1 MKSLHLTI
9 ASFLF
14 LQAAGSIAQQ
24 PSPSGGSSMS
34 ADVSTIAK
42 ESNAFAVDL
51 FGKLRSEPGNLFF
64 SPASVTSAFA
74 MAYAGARG
82 TTATEMASTLH
93 FALAPNRLHPAMGA
107 LLARLNGAHDNYEL
121 HMANALWA
129 EKDQHFLPAYTTL
142 MKADYG
148 AGFQPVD
155 FHANPEAA
163 RALINTWVA
172 DQTKQKILNLVPAAA
187 VTPLTR
193 LILTNAIYFKAAWAS
208 QFTKSQTQSEDFHLS
223 ATKTVKADL
232 MHQTKGGQYFRGPDF
247 QALELTYKSNELSM
261 IVLLPDSPDGL
272 PALEKS
278 LTAANLTK
286 WNSSLA
292 YQATIIVTF
301 PRFKV
306 SQQFELSSALESLGM
321 KQAFHGGNA
330 DFSGITGDKSFFI
343 SAAIHKAYI
352 DVDETGTEA
361 AAATAVI
368 MTTATAMRPMAP
380 PPPPIIFRAD
390 HPFLFLIRDNSSGA
404 ILFLGRLTDPT
415 K

>member
-1 MKSLHLTI
+1 MKSLYLTL
-9 ASFLF
+9 ASILF
-14 LQAAGSIAQQ
+14 LPAAGSLAQQ
-24 PSPSGGSSMS
+24 PSPSGGSPMS
-34 ADVSTIAK
+34 ADIPTIAK

-51 FGKLRSEPGNLFF
+51 YGKLSSKPGNLFF
-64 SPASVTSAFA
+64 SPASITSAFA

-82 TTATEMASTLH
+82 TTASEMASTLH
-93 FALAPNRLHPAMGA
+93 FALPPDRLHPAMGA
-107 LLARLNGAHDNYEL
+107 LLAQLNGAHQNYEL

-129 EKDQHFLPAYTTL
+129 EKDQHFLPDYTSL
-142 MKADYG
+142 MKRDYA

-155 FHANPEAA
+155 FKSNPEAA

-172 DQTKQKILNLVPAAA
+172 DQTKQKILNLVPPGS

-193 LILTNAIYFKAAWAS
+193 LILTNAIYFKAAWAD
-208 QFTKSQTQSEDFHLS
+208 QFSKSQTQTEDFHLS
-223 ATKTVKADL
+223 AAKTVKADL
-232 MHQTKGGQYFRGPDF
+232 MHETKSGQYFRGSGF
-247 QALELTYKSNELSM
+247 QALELPYLHDELSM

-278 LTAANLTK
+278 LTAANLDK
-286 WNSSLA
+286 WISSLA
-292 YQATIIVTF
+292 HEQTIIITF
-301 PRFKV
+301 PQFKIT
-306 SQQFELSSALESLGM
+306 QQFELSSALEALGI
-321 KQAFHGGNA
+321 KQAFHPNTA
-330 DFSGITGDKSFFI
+330 DFSGITGDKSFSI

-352 DVDETGTEA
+352 DVDEQGTEA

-368 MTTATAMRPMAP
+368 MLSMAMRPSAP